1 MLISTGIAKLYRQLL
16 NVKLTIKNNSYL
28 EYADVAINFQYIYLK
43 RKDGTYLRIDTK
55 YDIRVGVDVG
65 ENFESTED
73 QWNDIFYGV
82 LMENCRLFTSY
93 ALINTSFFV
102 AHQNIISL
110 FDIVSKTWMKHF
122 IVTKDVL
129 KVFRNEKDDINFNLG
144 IYTKGGGIEIID
156 SVDTSD
162 TGNWKKQSNSYKT
175 SGEIR

>member
-1 MLISTGIAKLYRQLL
+1 
-16 NVKLTIKNNSYL
+16 
-28 EYADVAINFQYIYLK
+28 
-43 RKDGTYLRIDTK
+43 
-55 YDIRVGVDVG
+55 
-65 ENFESTED
+65 
-73 QWNDIFYGV
+73 
-82 LMENCRLFTSY
+82 MENCRLFTSY

-144 IYTKGGGIEIID
+144 IYTAGGGIEIID

-162 TGNWKKQSNSYKT
+162 TGNWKK
-175 SGEIR
+175 